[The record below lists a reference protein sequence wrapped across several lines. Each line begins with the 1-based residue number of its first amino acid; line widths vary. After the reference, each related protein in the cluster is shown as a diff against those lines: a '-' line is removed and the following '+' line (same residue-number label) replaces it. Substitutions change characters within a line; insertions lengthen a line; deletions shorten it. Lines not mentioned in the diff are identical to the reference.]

1 MKGIVKPRMIFN
13 LSISHSDHTISSI
26 PKNPKLALS
35 DPNWKSAMQSEFDA
49 LIRNKTWDLVP
60 RPCDANLIRCMWIFR
75 HKKKFHGSFERYK
88 ARLVGDGRS
97 QVAGVDCDETFSPV
111 VKPSTI

>member
-1 MKGIVKPRMIFN
+1 
-13 LSISHSDHTISSI
+13 
-26 PKNPKLALS
+26 
-35 DPNWKSAMQSEFDA
+35 MQSEFDA

-60 RPCDANLIRCMWIFR
+60 RPGDSNLIRCMWIFR
-75 HKKKFHGSFERYK
+75 RKKNLDGSFERYK

-111 VKPSTI
+111 MKPATIQTVLTIGFPRPPSSRLCLSAEEVIIWSQASA